1 MESWIRLELPNLFF
15 DFQQI
20 QRNSDFKTEELN
32 RFIVSLCDNAF
43 KNTFNSLFLCSG
55 AKGQTSLRD
64 ILAPLVKEVLTDKNL
79 VINTSPVEVYK
90 QWINQMESE
99 TGKTSDLP
107 YDVDNEFAMKQP
119 EVVKR
124 ITASNKS
131 LIAAADKFL
140 NHFIKN
146 MEKIP

>member
-1 MESWIRLELPNLFF
+1 M
-15 DFQQI
+15 
-20 QRNSDFKTEELN
+20 
-32 RFIVSLCDNAF
+32 
-43 KNTFNSLFLCSG
+43 
-55 AKGQTSLRD
+55 
-64 ILAPLVKEVLTDKNL
+64 VKEVLTDKNL

-107 YDVDNEFAMKQP
+107 YDVDNGFAMKQP

-146 MEKIP
+146 MDKIPYDFIELHKSFLSKKFPCVVY